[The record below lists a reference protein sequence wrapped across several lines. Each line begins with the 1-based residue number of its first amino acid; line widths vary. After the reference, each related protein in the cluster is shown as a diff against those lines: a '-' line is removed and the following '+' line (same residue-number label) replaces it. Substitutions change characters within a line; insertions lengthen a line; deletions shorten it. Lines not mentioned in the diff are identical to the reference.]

1 MLCRSGL
8 GEITSKVANAKKHL
22 FSQKQGDKLKPYC
35 LFCRKQERWSEDCTL
50 VTTLADRKKF
60 LVDHNL
66 CFNRGRSDHRA
77 DQCRRRGCA
86 KRKYKHH
93 RSICDRPERESSN
106 PDGVSLTF
114 YSNYAEE
121 KVLTAII
128 PDSIEGQVLWVY
140 RDTGSGRN
148 FISREAVSSKP

>member
-1 MLCRSGL
+1 M
-8 GEITSKVANAKKHL
+8 
-22 FSQKQGDKLKPYC
+22 
-35 LFCRKQERWSEDCTL
+35 
-50 VTTLADRKKF
+50 
-60 LVDHNL
+60 
-66 CFNRGRSDHRA
+66 CFNCGRSNHRA
-77 DQCRRRGCA
+77 DQCRRRGYA

-128 PDSIEGQVLWVY
+128 PDSIEGQVL
-140 RDTGSGRN
+140 GSTEIQDQDVTS
-148 FISREAVSSKP
+148 FHVKQSV